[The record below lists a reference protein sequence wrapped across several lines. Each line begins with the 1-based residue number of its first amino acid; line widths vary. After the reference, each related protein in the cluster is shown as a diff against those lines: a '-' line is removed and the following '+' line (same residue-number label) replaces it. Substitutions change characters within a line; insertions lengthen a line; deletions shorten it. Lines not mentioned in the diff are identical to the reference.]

1 MTYTMLFPIPA
12 LITHATHEPPD
23 PMPDIA
29 RVDVLWDR
37 PVFRA
42 PPLIVA
48 PPQSRLELFPSDPR
62 ETREPLAS

>member
-1 MTYTMLFPIPA
+1 
-12 LITHATHEPPD
+12 
-23 PMPDIA
+23 MPDIA

-42 PPLIVA
+42 PPLIVT
-48 PPQSRLELFPSDPR
+48 PPLSRLELFPADPR